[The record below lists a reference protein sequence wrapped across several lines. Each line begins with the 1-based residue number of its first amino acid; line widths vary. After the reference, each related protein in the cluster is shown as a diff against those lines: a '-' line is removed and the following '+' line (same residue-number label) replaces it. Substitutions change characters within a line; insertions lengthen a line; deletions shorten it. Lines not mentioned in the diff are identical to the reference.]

1 MPGIDPAT
9 LATQWWDVSRSTI
22 ATNSDGSGTAT
33 VGSGFGYIAV
43 QGSAPN
49 PNGTGNVNLTDDGT
63 RAKPTLRNDATIS
76 RNYAEFTAA
85 SNNRLVTPT
94 TGLIAQPFTR
104 ISLVRVR
111 TQPASDALIY
121 CSRNS
126 YYVMLR
132 IKGGAANGT
141 LAGDAGTGVNFT
153 ASLNSWHVIIEEY
166 NGASSSF
173 QADSTTAVTGNP
185 GAADMGSAGL
195 AINVGKDL
203 DLSYPGDFDWM
214 ACYYF
219 TGILSTPNKDGI
231 RTYLTDRITTPTP
244 TPTPS
249 VSVRRGRMGLGGLGL
264 PGLSGGYVGGTT
276 GMTPTPS
283 PTPAATH
290 NGPTPAASTTNMATG
305 YANLISK
312 LDALSPGGGG
322 TITLQGPAGG
332 SAAGAYQVGGVGTS
346 LDLSGYSFASP
357 VTIRAAD
364 FSDKPIFRGTNNAGG
379 WIGVPDNVIIDG
391 WQIEDT
397 QATDSVQDIIYY
409 PGGQTIVSNV
419 FRRCYV
425 KGTILSSSSPT
436 YGTTSGQRFVDS
448 RGKSNITV
456 EYCVFHAIQTGFY
469 VDANG
474 GSNIFRYNSVL
485 HWGDH
490 AVKGGGSFNG
500 LVIQNNLFQ
509 APLPGYSAA
518 PNYYNHG
525 NAIYFA
531 GGSSAVGTGLDV
543 NGNFFYS
550 VVDHS
555 HARFLAVSWEDIIA
569 PSVTSPSPTAWTN
582 MQVRN
587 NKTRG
592 GTSNVITINGVT
604 GTGNSVTGND
614 VRTCSDSVEVTIDQF
629 GYSNTNIPHSN
640 NSGAINASGTS
651 VIDQSGGGNTN
662 TVTSATISA
671 ADALEELRLW
681 AAGGNPAGITMQ
693 TLATL
698 GF

>member
-1 MPGIDPAT
+1 MDRSVRLVERRTRSRLSAAVAADRANRFRGGVSCAGGNGGDYAKVSNITLTAGASVAYAVGAGGT
-9 LATQWWDVSRSTI
+9 AGVGTGGTSTSGLATAGGDTFFGNASYASATVAAKGGQVGTSNSYTAAAAQDA
-22 ATNSDGSGTAT
+22 ATNGIGTTKYSG
-33 VGSGFGYIAV
+33 GRGG
-43 QGSAPN
+43 AP
-49 PNGTGNVNLTDDGT
+49 G
-63 RAKPTLRNDATIS
+63 
-76 RNYAEFTAA
+76 AA
-85 SNNRLVTPT
+85 FDFSM
-94 TGLIAQPFTR
+94 GGG
-104 ISLVRVR
+104 
-111 TQPASDALIY
+111 
-121 CSRNS
+121 
-126 YYVMLR
+126 
-132 IKGGAANGT
+132 GGAAGPSG
-141 LAGDAGTGVNFT
+141 AGG
-153 ASLNSWHVIIEEY
+153 
-166 NGASSSF
+166 NGAV
-173 QADSTTAVTGNP
+173 STTAVGVAGGSANNGATAGGA
-185 GAADMGSAGL
+185 GAATNAAPGSDGSAAALWTATAGGTAGPGSGGGTGCSTGAGSAGGNGGTYGGGG
-195 AINVGKDL
+195 AGAGTGSGQKSGGAGRQGIIVIT
-203 DLSYPGDFDWM
+203 YTPG
-214 ACYYF
+214 
-219 TGILSTPNKDGI
+219 S
-231 RTYLTDRITTPTP
+231 P

-249 VSVRRGRMGLGGLGL
+249 ASVRRGRMGLGGLGL

-283 PTPAATH
+283 PTPGATH

-305 YANLISK
+305 YGNLISK
-312 LDALSPGGGG
+312 LDALSPAGGG

-364 FSDKPIFRGTNNAGG
+364 FSDKPIFRGTNGSGG

-614 VRTCSDSVEVTIDQF
+614 VRTCSDSV
-629 GYSNTNIPHSN
+629 GCGRCP
-640 NSGAINASGTS
+640 GGTEA
-651 VIDQSGGGNTN
+651 VGGW
-662 TVTSATISA
+662 
-671 ADALEELRLW
+671 R
-681 AAGGNPAGITMQ
+681 
-693 TLATL
+693 
-698 GF
+698 